1 MPPETVSEP
10 LRSPGLDPRH
20 AVLFEPL
27 SIGPKTLRNRFYQVP
42 HATGFGTT
50 KAASQAAFRA
60 IKAEGGWAAVCTD
73 YASISSESE
82 ESPVVSADF
91 WDADDMRA
99 LTLMTE
105 QVHAHGALA
114 GIELFHGGNGS
125 SNAVS
130 RRPLLA
136 PSAIP
141 GERLSYSVPK
151 SMDSTDIERVQRQWA
166 DAALRARDTGFDIV
180 YVYGAHAY
188 LLGQFL
194 SPYYNKRSDGYG
206 GALIARARMW
216 LETLQRVRDTVGA
229 DCAIA
234 TRLTV
239 DGRGTPGIE
248 IDEALEFVRLADPLV
263 DLWDVN
269 AGSWPLDSGT
279 SRYFP
284 QGHQLPF
291 TGRVREATDKPI
303 VSVGRFT
310 DADTMAA
317 LVRSGT
323 IDVIGAARPAIADPF
338 LPHKILEG
346 RLDEIRECTGS
357 NVCILKEESFSHVG
371 CVQNASAGEEHRRGW
386 HPELFPPLEHPD
398 KSVLV
403 VGAGAAGMECAIV
416 LGRRGMEAVHLV
428 DAAPQLGG
436 RLVWTRALPTLG
448 DWGRILDWRA
458 VQLTKLA
465 NVQVITSTRLDAA
478 AVLDY
483 GAQIVVVATG
493 SHWSGT
499 GLQGPTH
506 EPVAGADAAAEYV
519 LTAEQIM
526 CEGKRPP
533 GPRVVVYDTDGYYVA
548 PGLAEVLVGE
558 GYEVHLVTPFP
569 VVSPVSDETLEGE
582 LLRRHLHDLGIQM
595 HRDVTV
601 TSLDSTSVRGE
612 DEFGEPWSMA
622 ADATVLVTSQVADDE
637 LYQELSA
644 DPAALA
650 AAGIEALYRI
660 GDCLAPRM
668 ISESVFDGHRLA
680 MEIESADPSV
690 PLPYDREHRYLPR

>member
-1 MPPETVSEP
+1 M
-10 LRSPGLDPRH
+10 DPRH

-42 HATGFGTT
+42 HASGFGTT

-73 YASISSESE
+73 YASISSDSE

-91 WDADDMRA
+91 WDGDDMRA
-99 LTLMTE
+99 LALMTE

-114 GIELFHGGNGS
+114 GIELFHGGSGS

-136 PSAIP
+136 PSAIA
-141 GERLSYSVPK
+141 GERLPYSVPK
-151 SMDSTDIERVQRQWA
+151 SMDSNDIERVQRLWV

-194 SPYYNKRSDGYG
+194 SPYFNKRTDGYG
-206 GALIARARMW
+206 GALVARARMW
-216 LETLQRVRDTVGA
+216 LETLHRVRDAVGA

-338 LPHKILEG
+338 LPRKIAEG

-357 NVCILKEESFSHVG
+357 NVCILKEESFLHLG
-371 CVQNASAGEEHRRGW
+371 CVQNATAGEEHRRGW
-386 HPELFPPLEHPD
+386 HPERFPPLEHPD
-398 KSVLV
+398 KAVLV

-416 LGRRGMEAVHLV
+416 LGRRGMSAVHLV
-428 DAAPQLGG
+428 EAGPQIGG
-436 RLVWTRALPTLG
+436 RLLWTRELPTLG
-448 DWGRILDWRA
+448 EWGRILDWRA

-465 NVQVITSTRLDAA
+465 NVQVVTNIRLDAA
-478 AVLDY
+478 TILEY
-483 GAQIVVVATG
+483 GAQIVIVATG

-506 EPVAGADAAAEYV
+506 ELVNGADAAATYV

-533 GPRVVVYDTDGYYVA
+533 GPRVVVYDTDGYYIA

-582 LLRRHLHDLGIQM
+582 LLRRQLHNLGVHV
-595 HRDVTV
+595 HRDITV
-601 TSLDSTSVRGE
+601 TALHAGGVHGH
-612 DEFGEPWSMA
+612 DEFDDPWSMPT
-622 ADATVLVTSQVADDE
+622 DATVLVTQQVADDQ
-637 LYQELSA
+637 LYQELRA

-650 AAGIEALYRI
+650 TAGIEAVHRI

-668 ISESVFDGHRLA
+668 ISESVFDGRRLA
-680 MEIESADPSV
+680 MEIESSDPSV
-690 PLPYDREHRYLPR
+690 PLPYDREQRYLWK